1 MSLPLDPPKLTSN
14 LNRRDAQEGQIGQS
28 AATAGSIAPDARAA
42 IAETVDGGHIEVL
55 ELRGTIIR
63 LREQLDRIHLSYQER
78 VQQLESM
85 HRAQRRD
92 LEDTIRHLRN
102 RLQVQASE
110 ASETAAD
117 GGNGR

>member
-1 MSLPLDPPKLTSN
+1 M
-14 LNRRDAQEGQIGQS
+14 
-28 AATAGSIAPDARAA
+28 APGARAA

-78 VQQLESM
+78 VQQLESI

-102 RLQVQASE
+102 RLQTHAG
-110 ASETAAD
+110 AAPKTSSD
-117 GGNGR
+117 VGNGG